1 MPRGNVANLIDP
13 AKRKKM
19 NAFYASDMPKFLK
32 FLGKNSLDN
41 YQKSFIMKRAWA
53 AVDGRH
59 ETDYPY
65 SSLAA
70 YVRANK
76 PIIDKRA
83 AVALA
88 KREKKKEAE
97 LGLKL
102 KEKAKKMKEKAKAKK

>member
-19 NAFYASDMPKFLK
+19 NTFYATDMPKFLK

-53 AVDGRH
+53 SVDGRH
-59 ETDYPY
+59 ETEYPY

-76 PIIDKRA
+76 ATIDRRA
-83 AVALA
+83 EVALA
-88 KREKKKEAE
+88 KREKKKEDKLE
-97 LGLKL
+97 LKI
-102 KEKAKKMKEKAKAKK
+102 KEKAKKIKEKAKAKK